1 VVLALI
7 AAGLAFWF
15 LRPGSKAPEATPAS
29 ASPAP
34 AASAQAGAP
43 ANMDACRQAI
53 AASPQADQAR
63 DWALGM
69 AKDKRL
75 LDCQFLLFRFA
86 ADRGDAVSAR
96 SLGVFY
102 DPDTWSRE
110 SSPMP
115 SPNPAE
121 ASRWHKQAAE
131 AGDVEAMY
139 RYGML
144 LKLGRT
150 DIEGEQA
157 QKLAQDFL
165 TRARDAGHPLAAAA
179 LQQ

>member
-1 VVLALI
+1 
-7 AAGLAFWF
+7 
-15 LRPGSKAPEATPAS
+15 
-29 ASPAP
+29 
-34 AASAQAGAP
+34 
-43 ANMDACRQAI
+43 
-53 AASPQADQAR
+53 
-63 DWALGM
+63 M